1 MKTMS
6 VLKALLRILQ
16 EVTFAPNLGS
26 FLPLQLKVRIQIKDA
41 NKIAIIEHI
50 DKTSHK
56 RSRIFKF
63 IPSEAAPFSVS
74 PKQNDSRFSPIN
86 DGVLDPTEDPVE
98 NSVDVLAVLL
108 LSSSIITSSPTSSSR

>member
-41 NKIAIIEHI
+41 NKIAIIEHM
-50 DKTSHK
+50 TSHK
-56 RSRIFKF
+56 RSRILKY

>member
-1 MKTMS
+1 MS

-50 DKTSHK
+50 C
-56 RSRIFKF
+56 SRRPRK
-63 IPSEAAPFSVS
+63 E
-74 PKQNDSRFSPIN
+74 
-86 DGVLDPTEDPVE
+86 VE
-98 NSVDVLAVLL
+98 Y
-108 LSSSIITSSPTSSSR
+108 